1 MYLDPGFGSMLIQAV
16 IAAIAAGGAYLL
28 LFRKR
33 VVSFF
38 KARGAQKSTA
48 TREDEGDADK

>member
-16 IAAIAAGGAYLL
+16 IAAIAVGGAYLL

-33 VVSFF
+33 VVGFF
-38 KARGAQKSTA
+38 KSRGAHQSA
-48 TREDEGDADK
+48 AVREDEGNADK